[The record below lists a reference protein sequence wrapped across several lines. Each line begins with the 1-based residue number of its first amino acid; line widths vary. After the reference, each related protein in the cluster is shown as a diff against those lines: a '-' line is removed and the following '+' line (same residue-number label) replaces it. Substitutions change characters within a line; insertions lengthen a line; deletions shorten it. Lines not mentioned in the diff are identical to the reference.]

1 MQGRVASLASSPGH
15 DFSKEPR
22 AGLRLLA
29 GLGVEGDAHCG
40 PTVKH
45 RSRVALDPSQPN
57 LRQVLLLEAERIRS
71 VAAEGYAVGPGTLGE
86 NLLTEGLDLH
96 DLPVGTRLEVGA
108 DVVLELTGL
117 RNPCAQIED
126 LGPGLLARF
135 AWRDEA
141 GQLVRRAGVMA
152 IVLASGEVKEGDAI
166 RAVPPPGPPRPL
178 ERI

>member
-96 DLPVGTRLEVGA
+96 DLPVGTRLE
-108 DVVLELTGL
+108 
-117 RNPCAQIED
+117 
-126 LGPGLLARF
+126 
-135 AWRDEA
+135 
-141 GQLVRRAGVMA
+141 
-152 IVLASGEVKEGDAI
+152 
-166 RAVPPPGPPRPL
+166 
-178 ERI
+178 